1 MLLVCM
7 DVHLPKKK
15 IQMLCYKIFQMQYD
29 LLYNHI
35 SYLRGMV
42 YLTNLIEVKNIKL
55 INGSYKRSNMSC

>member
-1 MLLVCM
+1 MLS
-7 DVHLPKKK
+7 
-15 IQMLCYKIFQMQYD
+15 YKIFQMQYD